1 MVIDFDGKVITL
13 GATEHDEIE
22 HAFAITVHKSQGS
35 EYPFVLIPLTKSAPL
50 LLTRNLIYTAIT
62 RASRMVI
69 LLGEKSVF
77 EQMVENDSQIIRNT
91 GLFRLLRSFADEN

>member
-1 MVIDFDGKVITL
+1 
-13 GATEHDEIE
+13 
-22 HAFAITVHKSQGS
+22 
-35 EYPFVLIPLTKSAPL
+35 
-50 LLTRNLIYTAIT
+50 
-62 RASRMVI
+62 MVI